1 MSSGCSM
8 RPERGTAMD
17 EPQDAIPEGWRD
29 RPEPSDDAPEPED
42 ARPDPGPQP
51 EDARPESEPQG
62 TTTGR
67 RVMLTVLALLA
78 VPAALAG
85 WILLP
90 GEPSHDRPAAPSAT
104 PTTPAAPEYRPDLT
118 TPDRLRTLVA
128 DLKRRTGGT
137 EVVFLHVSAGH
148 ASATVR
154 LPGDTSDKPFE
165 SHTFQSG
172 KGWSSYRS
180 HGGSDGDERIPEDL
194 SKIDWNILEELYPE
208 VDEKLALPGRPE
220 RTLTLKAGL
229 NGDRYDLPFEVR
241 DTPAELSVE
250 LNDGTR
256 IGWVEARTNG
266 AITKVNL
273 PVQYAFS
280 PRPGSR
286 PGPLT
291 SRGQVR

>member
-1 MSSGCSM
+1 MSSGFSIQ
-8 RPERGTAMD
+8 PERETVTD

-29 RPEPSDDAPEPED
+29 RPEPADDASDPQD
-42 ARPDPGPQP
+42 DRPDPGPEP
-51 EDARPESEPQG
+51 EDDRPESGPRG
-62 TTTGR
+62 TTGR
-67 RVMLTVLALLA
+67 WAGFTALTLLA
-78 VPAALAG
+78 ASAALVV

-90 GEPSHDRPAAPSAT
+90 GAPSHDRTAAPSAAPVIPAT
-104 PTTPAAPEYRPDLT
+104 PEHRPDLT

-165 SHTFQSG
+165 SHTYQSG

-194 SKIDWNILEELYPE
+194 SKIDWNILDELYPE
-208 VDEKLALPGRPE
+208 VDEKLALPGKPE

-229 NGDRYDLPFEVR
+229 NGDRFDLPFEVR

-256 IGWVEARTNG
+256 VGWVEARTNG

-280 PRPGSR
+280 PRPGSLA
-286 PGPLT
+286 GPLT
-291 SRGQVR
+291 SRGRVR

>member
-1 MSSGCSM
+1 MVSSGFSM
-8 RPERGTAMD
+8 RPERETATD

-29 RPEPSDDAPEPED
+29 RPEPADDAPEPED
-42 ARPDPGPQP
+42 AHPDPGPES
-51 EDARPESEPQG
+51 EDARPESGPRG
-62 TTTGR
+62 TTGR
-67 RVMLTVLALLA
+67 RAMLTALALLA
-78 VPAALAG
+78 TSAALVV
-85 WILLP
+85 WTLLP
-90 GEPSHDRPAAPSAT
+90 GEPSHDRTAAPSAA
-104 PTTPAAPEYRPDLT
+104 PITPATPEHRPDLT

-128 DLKRRTGGT
+128 DLKLRTGSA

-154 LPGDTSDKPFE
+154 LAGDTSDKPFE
-165 SHTFQSG
+165 SHTYQSG

-194 SKIDWNILEELYPE
+194 SKIDWNILEELYPA

-250 LNDGTR
+250 PNDGTR
-256 IGWVEARTNG
+256 IGWVEARTDG

-286 PGPLT
+286 PDPLE
-291 SRGQVR
+291 SRGRTR